1 MIVTMLVA
9 PWVLFL
15 DGHAAAADD
24 GDQDNDSFRNMVE
37 PAAMIL
43 IVSSLLHLLLVLILV
58 FIIVTYF
65 IIEGSCGSRVLD
77 LPWP

>member
-1 MIVTMLVA
+1 
-9 PWVLFL
+9 
-15 DGHAAAADD
+15 
-24 GDQDNDSFRNMVE
+24 MVE

-65 IIEGSCGSRVLD
+65 ITPSLREVAVRGFWIYLGREGGCSVVFNSG
-77 LPWP
+77 